1 MLFGR
6 KYLVRTILRA
16 KEEGRRGSEV
26 VVGGDVTSVETKGDR
41 REGEQRGVDKI
52 ARVVNR

>member
-16 KEEGRRGSEV
+16 KEEGRRGSEM